1 MNYLLILLSF
11 LIQVNSPG
19 QDQNI
24 RSVKASEVVMRQALL
39 KRVVPEYPG
48 KSIKNNASGV
58 SVAKIMIGLDG
69 NVEKVTILQSPDA
82 LISDSVRTA
91 LAGWSFEKT
100 MVRGQPVKV
109 ETIIT
114 YYFVIEK
121 GKGIVREPKL
131 PVWKEAKKNAQSKK

>member
-1 MNYLLILLSF
+1 MNHFLILLSF

-24 RSVKASEVVMRQALL
+24 RSVKASEVAMRQALL

-69 NVEKVTILQSPDA
+69 NVEKVTILQLRRWSNTTK
-82 LISDSVRTA
+82 TA
-91 LAGWSFEKT
+91 
-100 MVRGQPVKV
+100 R
-109 ETIIT
+109 
-114 YYFVIEK
+114 
-121 GKGIVREPKL
+121 
-131 PVWKEAKKNAQSKK
+131 